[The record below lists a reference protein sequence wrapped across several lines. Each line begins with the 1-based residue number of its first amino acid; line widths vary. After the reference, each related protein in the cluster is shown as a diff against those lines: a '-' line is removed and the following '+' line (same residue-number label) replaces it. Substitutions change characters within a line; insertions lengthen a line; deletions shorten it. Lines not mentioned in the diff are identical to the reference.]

1 MSPVSPGLSASS
13 YGFSADDWSAWDPNE
28 HSPGPDNF
36 MLVENFD
43 GSIVSSVP
51 ATKAPLTPAVN
62 PMDLSLPSHFE
73 GYRQSPFRPAQPRE
87 LASAA
92 AELQRPSL
100 TRSVAS
106 APPMEQYDQSA
117 KRYPSR
123 GLKRKTSSSVSE
135 EDASSAKRVSPSPPP
150 MDRRGSVEGG
160 HPKKTAHNMIEKR
173 YRTNLNDKITQ
184 LRDAVPSL
192 RMTQRQGGADDAEG
206 FTDDDF
212 SSLSQVPKLNKATI
226 LSKATDYI
234 GQLESRNRNLETE
247 NNALRGRMEGLE
259 MLLMGRTGAASVWN

>member
-1 MSPVSPGLSASS
+1 
-13 YGFSADDWSAWDPNE
+13 
-28 HSPGPDNF
+28 
-36 MLVENFD
+36 
-43 GSIVSSVP
+43 
-51 ATKAPLTPAVN
+51 
-62 PMDLSLPSHFE
+62 
-73 GYRQSPFRPAQPRE
+73 
-87 LASAA
+87 
-92 AELQRPSL
+92 
-100 TRSVAS
+100 
-106 APPMEQYDQSA
+106 MEQYDQSA

-173 YRTNLNDKITQ
+173 YRTNLNDKIAQ